1 VDVALRYTLERA
13 GAAPGDTIALAGAEP
28 WMVGGPR
35 YVLVASPLDPSA
47 STLPVSATFVPWL
60 ADVLAGRLTGEA
72 GRAIAA
78 TPGQHLAWPSWADAL
93 EGRDGVM
100 SGGADFTA
108 PAQSGTWFFTRG
120 GRRVGALVVNPEPD
134 ESALDRLAPAD
145 LARALGRDARV
156 VTTADAWRDA
166 VFSASSRRSIVAPL
180 LFFLLVALA
189 VEGVLSARGGSEEH

>member
-1 VDVALRYTLERA
+1 
-13 GAAPGDTIALAGAEP
+13 
-28 WMVGGPR
+28 
-35 YVLVASPLDPSA
+35 
-47 STLPVSATFVPWL
+47 
-60 ADVLAGRLTGEA
+60 
-72 GRAIAA
+72 
-78 TPGQHLAWPSWADAL
+78 
-93 EGRDGVM
+93 M